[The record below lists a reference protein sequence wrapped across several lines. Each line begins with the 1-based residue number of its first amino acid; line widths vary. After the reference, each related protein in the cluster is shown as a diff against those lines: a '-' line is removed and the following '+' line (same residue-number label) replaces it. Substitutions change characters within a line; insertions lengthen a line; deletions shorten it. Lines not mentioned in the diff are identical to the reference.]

1 LTPARSEVLGRRR
14 DLAVR
19 RGRASPQAN
28 DTRRSLRYVR
38 NRLFNVEKGLRMFYV
53 VLVIIAA
60 VLLAGLFFVRGRGG
74 SRA

>member
-1 LTPARSEVLGRRR
+1 M
-14 DLAVR
+14 
-19 RGRASPQAN
+19 
-28 DTRRSLRYVR
+28 RYVR